1 MAGRG
6 CGRSHVHTTI
16 VVLAAMA
23 ALLLATACNSAS
35 STSPG
40 GSGSTASVAPP
51 PPPSSPPG
59 LRVKQVGVTVHLR
72 WRVPGN
78 GGASSFEIT
87 RSGVALDTLSSTT
100 FVDTTAKPGH
110 RYVYR
115 VISVRGADQSRPAMA
130 AIKVAK
136 PALARARLTGLFNV
150 EGRSVSSSGF
160 KHLNGEATY
169 AWHFTPTCAAGPC
182 KVRWSDDGLHA
193 VATRSGTSYTFT
205 ASGFMGVTC
214 GGAHTSSTATVHLQ
228 VMRAQ
233 AIGGRW
239 KAFLFHGTLDVET
252 SPQLGCVAS
261 SNVQSLTGDLVS

>member
-1 MAGRG
+1 MTVGPDPAVYDQLEAIFAGAGCDGFLHVCDIDGDGEVAFGADELGVSGSVFKVSVALELHRQAAVGEIDPAERVQRRAAGR
-6 CGRSHVHTTI
+6 RR
-16 VVLAAMA
+16 
-23 ALLLATACNSAS
+23 
-35 STSPG
+35 
-40 GSGSTASVAPP
+40 
-51 PPPSSPPG
+51 PG
-59 LRVKQVGVTVHLR
+59 LMPTAGLPISNTVGQLAGGRDGWSRLRTVTRPYNDRGARRDGGAAAGDRLQLGIVHL
-72 WRVPGN
+72 P
-78 GGASSFEIT
+78 E
-87 RSGVALDTLSSTT
+87 
-100 FVDTTAKPGH
+100 
-110 RYVYR
+110 
-115 VISVRGADQSRPAMA
+115 
-130 AIKVAK
+130 
-136 PALARARLTGLFNV
+136 
-150 EGRSVSSSGF
+150 VSSSGF

-261 SNVQSLTGDLVS
+261 SNVQSLTGDFVS